1 MYLSYF
7 TLDFSVSTVPQMTEP
22 QTTLVTALSHAS
34 PPRASPPGSGIT
46 IIYDATVI
54 RHSSLVP
61 VREAQS
67 TNSRH
72 PAGVRGAALRAGRS
86 ATLHAPSR
94 LGPRELEHYDL
105 LSIEARDVDLVAVNM
120 DCSDITF

>member
-1 MYLSYF
+1 M
-7 TLDFSVSTVPQMTEP
+7 PG
-22 QTTLVTALSHAS
+22 
-34 PPRASPPGSGIT
+34 PGSGIT
-46 IIYDATVI
+46 IIQYRRDCHDTVL
-54 RHSSLVP
+54 SSRARGTKQSLICREVP
-61 VREAQS
+61 RCVQ
-67 TNSRH
+67 
-72 PAGVRGAALRAGRS
+72 AGRS